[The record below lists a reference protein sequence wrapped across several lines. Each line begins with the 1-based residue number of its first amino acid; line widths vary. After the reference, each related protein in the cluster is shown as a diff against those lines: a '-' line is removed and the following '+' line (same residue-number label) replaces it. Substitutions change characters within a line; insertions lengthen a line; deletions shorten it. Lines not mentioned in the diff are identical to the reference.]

1 MLIKSEARVEE
12 KGIVNENLEAVLQ
25 VRLTNG
31 ATIKCVLD
39 TGFNGSLLLP
49 REFVEINAMLFVGRE
64 KVMMAEEISTEID
77 TAIAEVNWLDEEFSI
92 RIFISETDESLIG
105 TQMLA
110 DTLLEINYKNRTVK
124 ITK

>member
-1 MLIKSEARVEE
+1 MVEE

-64 KVMMAEEISTEID
+64 KVMMVEEISTEID

-92 RIFISETDESLIG
+92 RIFISETDESLI
-105 TQMLA
+105 
-110 DTLLEINYKNRTVK
+110 
-124 ITK
+124 

>member
-1 MLIKSEARVEE
+1 VVEE

-64 KVMMAEEISTEID
+64 KVMMVEEISTEID

-92 RIFISETDESLIG
+92 RIFISETDEFLIG

>member
-1 MLIKSEARVEE
+1 MVRCL
-12 KGIVNENLEAVLQ
+12 VNENLEAVLR

-31 ATIKCVLD
+31 ATIECVLD

-64 KVMMAEEISTEID
+64 KVMMVEEISTEID

-92 RIFISETDESLIG
+92 RIFISETDESLIR

-110 DTLLEINYKNRTVK
+110 NALLEIDYKNQTVK